1 MAQKVQV
8 QLIDDLDGTSTAEET
23 VTFGLDG
30 VEYEIDLSGK
40 NASNLRDSLDAFVD
54 AARRTGGRVKRG
66 SSRPTT
72 RTSSATGNTGN
83 SREQNQAIR
92 EWARKNGHP
101 LSERGR
107 IPGSIVAEFEAAQ
120 AKGKK

>member
-8 QLIDDLDGTSTAEET
+8 QLVDDLDGTSTAEET
-23 VTFGLDG
+23 VSFGLDG
-30 VEYEIDLSGK
+30 VEYEIDLSSEH
-40 NASNLRDSLDAFVD
+40 ASELRDGLESFVA

-66 SSRPTT
+66 GGRTTT
-72 RTSSATGNTGN
+72 RGGVSGG

-92 EWARKNGHP
+92 EWARRNGHE
-101 LSERGR
+101 LAERGR
-107 IPGSIVAEFEAAQ
+107 IPAHIVSEFEAAQ